1 MSAAA
6 NLAAKAEDT
15 ASIGADITGVLK
27 IGAEIF
33 SLALGMPTGGG
44 PSNPVTG
51 YGQGGQMLPED
62 L

>member
-1 MSAAA
+1 
-6 NLAAKAEDT
+6 
-15 ASIGADITGVLK
+15 
-27 IGAEIF
+27 
-33 SLALGMPTGGG
+33 MPTGGG